1 MDERQVNTHRYHI
14 AKVLSEYNDAISQ
27 PYIHMLDGGISDNLG
42 LRFLINLT
50 PAGGGIWN
58 QLEQFDLEK
67 TNKLAL
73 VVVNAETV
81 FDASFNRRDYSIPL
95 DRYTFETMEM
105 VRNNSTHWEES
116 ITAKRCGEAT
126 PLTNSQQEGNANAT
140 PACDAQTYLIEMN
153 FDQLQDETERN
164 HLKHLPTSFNL

>member
-1 MDERQVNTHRYHI
+1 MWD
-14 AKVLSEYNDAISQ
+14 
-27 PYIHMLDGGISDNLG
+27 
-42 LRFLINLT
+42 
-50 PAGGGIWN
+50 

-81 FDASFNRRDYSIPL
+81 FDASFNKKDYSVPIVDSLGAVSSIPL

-105 VRNNSTHWEES
+105 VRDNSTRWKES
-116 ITAKRCGEAT
+116 IDAKRCGEAP
-126 PLTNSQQEGNANAT
+126 PLTNSRQEGTANAT

-164 HLKHLPTSFNL
+164 HLKHLPTSFYLESGDVDRLKAAAKKILADSAEFNKLVGDLQ